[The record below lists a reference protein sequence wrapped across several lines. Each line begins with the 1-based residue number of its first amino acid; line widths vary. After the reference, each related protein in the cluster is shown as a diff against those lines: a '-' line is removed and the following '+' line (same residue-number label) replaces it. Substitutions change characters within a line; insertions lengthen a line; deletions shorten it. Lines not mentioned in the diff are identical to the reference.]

1 MTDPGYRTPRPPR
14 LRPRWLYRLSYVWAG
29 LGVGWLLVS
38 GRLITYFAAFR
49 RPLQQPPPDPTP
61 LFGTG
66 LLWLLFIGPL
76 LVLAYDLGVQHTEA
90 RRLNTSIWRGLRE
103 SWRVAWQ
110 QPRLDEMAAEFAE
123 RPEDDVSAAVLQ
135 GITAAV
141 LPLAVFWGALPTL
154 RTGPGAVWVGGAG
167 VLFGI
172 AAYCHRRAAAY
183 LRDDPGG
190 WSLFRQWSLLNAD
203 RYEPAGRPFVRAQI
217 VCIVLLPIWWLGGG
231 GFVMR

>member
-1 MTDPGYRTPRPPR
+1 MTDPEYPTPRPPR

-38 GRLITYFAAFR
+38 GRLIAYFAAFR
-49 RPLQQPPPDPTP
+49 RPLQQPPDPTP

-90 RRLNTSIWRGLRE
+90 RRLNTSTWRGLRE

-123 RPEDDVSAAVLQ
+123 RPEDDVSTAVLQ
-135 GITAAV
+135 ES
-141 LPLAVFWGALPTL
+141 LLRCCHWPSFLGAQPTL
-154 RTGPGAVWVGGAG
+154 RTWPGASGSGHRQG
-167 VLFGI
+167 
-172 AAYCHRRAAAY
+172 HRR
-183 LRDDPGG
+183 R
-190 WSLFRQWSLLNAD
+190 LFKSA
-203 RYEPAGRPFVRAQI
+203 PV
-217 VCIVLLPIWWLGGG
+217 V
-231 GFVMR
+231 